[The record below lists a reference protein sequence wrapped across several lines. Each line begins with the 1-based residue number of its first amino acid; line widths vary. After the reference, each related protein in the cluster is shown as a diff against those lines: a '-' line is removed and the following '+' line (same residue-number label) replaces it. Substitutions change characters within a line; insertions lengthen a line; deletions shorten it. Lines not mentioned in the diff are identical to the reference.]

1 MKIAI
6 LTLPLHTNYGGILQA
21 YALQTVLER
30 MGHEVTHLQPKVEYS
45 RLHNPVVMPLVWCK
59 RLYRKYF
66 QGDRQL
72 PVFENPYK
80 WARKNTDRF
89 ISNNLNCRFLAPEE
103 WNEGLAKEYDAF
115 VVGSDQ
121 VWRPIYTPDVTR
133 FFTAF
138 LGHSDI
144 RRIAYAASFGV
155 DVNEFSKEQI
165 ACGREYLK
173 LFSAIS
179 VREESGI
186 RMCKELFDVQ
196 ACQVLDPTMLL
207 DCADYLRFASSA
219 PQSPGNLM
227 VYVLDRTEE
236 KDAFIAEFAEKRGLV
251 PFYANSK
258 AEMPWDVDIPAA
270 ERLQPPLETWL
281 KGFADADFVLTD
293 SFHACVFSI
302 LFHKPFG
309 VILNEARGASRII
322 SLLKLLNLEERII
335 YMNSENDNSI
345 VINHLHNEIVI
356 DFSFID
362 GLLDNYRKYSLNFI
376 IDSLE

>member
-6 LTLPLHTNYGGILQA
+6 LTLDLQTNFGGILQA

-30 MGHEVTHLQPKVEYS
+30 MGHEVTHLQAKHS

-72 PVFENPYK
+72 PIFENPYK
-80 WARKNTDRF
+80 WAGKNTDRF
-89 ISNNLNCRFLAPEE
+89 ISSNLNCRFLAPEE
-103 WNEGLAKEYDAF
+103 WNEGLAREYDVI

-121 VWRPIYTPDVTR
+121 VWRPNYTSDVTR

-144 RRIAYAASFGV
+144 CRIAYAASFGV
-155 DVNEFSKEQI
+155 AVNEFSDEQI

-186 RMCKELFDVQ
+186 RLCKELFDVQ
-196 ACQVLDPTMLL
+196 ACQVLDPTLL
-207 DCADYLRFASSA
+207 LRREDYQCFASTA

-258 AEMPWDVDIPAA
+258 TEIPWNVDIPIG
-270 ERLQPPLETWL
+270 ERKQPPLENWL
-281 KGFADADFVLTD
+281 RGFADAEFVLTD

-309 VILNEARGASRII
+309 VFVNLERGLSRIE
-322 SLLKLLNLEERII
+322 SLLRPLGLMDRCITDAPVDLDR
-335 YMNSENDNSI
+335 SI
-345 VINHLHNEIVI
+345 
-356 DFSFID
+356 DWKFID
-362 GLLDNYRKYSLNFI
+362 NVLMQKAES
-376 IDSLE
+376 SLEFLKQALNKK

>member
-6 LTLPLHTNYGGILQA
+6 LTLDLQTNFGGILQA

-72 PVFENPYK
+72 PIFENPYK
-80 WARKNTDRF
+80 WAGKNTDRF
-89 ISNNLNCRFLAPEE
+89 ISSNLNCRFLAPEE
-103 WNEGLAKEYDAF
+103 WNEGLAREYDVI

-121 VWRPIYTPDVTR
+121 VWRPNYTSDVTR

-144 RRIAYAASFGV
+144 CRIAYAASFGV
-155 DVNEFSKEQI
+155 AVNEFSDEQI

-186 RMCKELFDVQ
+186 RLCKELFDVQ

-207 DCADYLRFASSA
+207 RREDYQRFTSTA

-258 AEMPWDVDIPAA
+258 TEIPWNVDIPIG
-270 ERLQPPLETWL
+270 ERKQPPLENWL
-281 KGFADADFVLTD
+281 RGFADAEFVLTD

-309 VILNEARGASRII
+309 VFVNLERGLSRIE
-322 SLLKLLNLEERII
+322 SLLRPLGLMDRCITDAPVDLDR
-335 YMNSENDNSI
+335 SI
-345 VINHLHNEIVI
+345 
-356 DFSFID
+356 DWKFID
-362 GLLDNYRKYSLNFI
+362 NVLMQKTESSLDFLKQGLNRM
-376 IDSLE
+376 

>member
-1 MKIAI
+1 MGIKIAI

-45 RLHNPVVMPLVWCK
+45 RLHNPVVMPFVWCN

-80 WARKNTDRF
+80 WVRRNTDRF
-89 ISNNLNCRFLAPEE
+89 ISENLNCRFLAPEE
-103 WNEGLAKEYDAF
+103 WNEGLASEYDAF

-155 DVNEFSKEQI
+155 DVNEFSVEQL

-173 LFSAIS
+173 MFSAIA

-186 RMCKELFDVQ
+186 RLCKELFDVQ

-207 DCADYLRFASSA
+207 RREDYQRFASTA

-227 VYVLDRTEE
+227 VYVLDRTDE
-236 KDAFIAEFAEKRGLV
+236 KAAFIAEFAEKRGLV

-258 AEMPWDVDIPAA
+258 TEMPWDVDIPVA
-270 ERLQPPLETWL
+270 ERQQTPLETWL
-281 KGFADADFVLTD
+281 RGFADAEFILTD

-309 VILNEARGASRII
+309 VFVNLERGLSRIE
-322 SLLKLLNLEERII
+322 SLLRPLGLMDRC
-335 YMNSENDNSI
+335 
-345 VINHLHNEIVI
+345 VI
-356 DFSFID
+356 DAPVDLDRPID
-362 GLLDNYRKYSLNFI
+362 WKLIDDVLMQKAESSMEFLKQALNKK
-376 IDSLE
+376 

>member
-6 LTLPLHTNYGGILQA
+6 LTLDLQTNFGGILQA

-30 MGHEVTHLQPKVEYS
+30 MGHEVTHLQAKHP
-45 RLHNPVVMPLVWCK
+45 RLLHNPVIMPLVWCK

-66 QGDRQL
+66 QGDSQL
-72 PVFENPYK
+72 PIFENPYN

-121 VWRPIYTPDVTR
+121 VWRPFYTPDVTR

-155 DVNEFSKEQI
+155 DGNEFSNEQL
-165 ACGREYLK
+165 ACGREYLN

-186 RMCKELFDVQ
+186 RLCKELFDVQ

-309 VILNEARGASRII
+309 VFVNPERGLSRIE
-322 SLLKLLNLEERII
+322 SLLQPLGLMDRCVTDAPVDLDRSIDWKLIDNVLMQKAESSLAFLKQGLNRI
-335 YMNSENDNSI
+335 
-345 VINHLHNEIVI
+345 
-356 DFSFID
+356 
-362 GLLDNYRKYSLNFI
+362 
-376 IDSLE
+376 

>member
-30 MGHEVTHLQPKVEYS
+30 MGHEVVHLQSKVEYP
-45 RLHNPVVMPLVWCK
+45 RLHNPAVMPLVWVK

-66 QGDRQL
+66 QGDRAL
-72 PVFENPYK
+72 SVFNHPYK
-80 WARKNTDRF
+80 SVRENTDRF
-89 ISNNLNCRFLAPEE
+89 ISNNLNCRFLTPEE
-103 WNEGLAKEYDAF
+103 WNEGLAREYDAF

-144 RRIAYAASFGV
+144 CRIAYAASFGV
-155 DVNEFSKEQI
+155 DVNEFSNEQI

-173 LFSAIS
+173 LFSGIS

-186 RMCKELFDVQ
+186 RLCKELFDVQ
-196 ACQVLDPTMLL
+196 TSQALDPTMLL
-207 DCADYLRFASSA
+207 RREDYQRFASTA

-227 VYVLDRTEE
+227 VHVLDRTDE
-236 KDAFIAEFAEKRGLV
+236 KDAFIAGFAEKRGLV

-258 AEMPWDVDIPAA
+258 AEMPWDVDISAR
-270 ERLQPPLETWL
+270 ERKQPPLENWL
-281 KGFADADFVLTD
+281 RGFADAEFVLTD

-309 VILNEARGASRII
+309 VFANLERGLSRIE
-322 SLLKLLNLEERII
+322 SLLSPLGLMDRCISDPSKQLD
-335 YMNSENDNSI
+335 S
-345 VINHLHNEIVI
+345 VI
-356 DFSFID
+356 DWSRVDDTLGRWRQKSMDF
-362 GLLDNYRKYSLNFI
+362 L
-376 IDSLE
+376 IDSLKCNK

>member
-6 LTLPLHTNYGGILQA
+6 LTLDLQTNFGGILQA

-30 MGHEVTHLQPKVEYS
+30 MGHEVVHLQAKHS

-72 PVFENPYK
+72 PIFENPYK
-80 WARKNTDRF
+80 WAGKNTDRF
-89 ISNNLNCRFLAPEE
+89 ISSNLNCRFLAPEE
-103 WNEGLAKEYDAF
+103 WNEGLAREYDVI

-121 VWRPIYTPDVTR
+121 VWRPNYTSDVTR

-144 RRIAYAASFGV
+144 CRIAYAASFGV
-155 DVNEFSKEQI
+155 DVNEFSDEQL

-186 RMCKELFDVQ
+186 RLCKELFDVQ

-207 DCADYLRFASSA
+207 RREDYQRFTSTA

-236 KDAFIAEFAEKRGLV
+236 KDAFISGFAEKRGLV

-258 AEMPWDVDIPAA
+258 TEIPWDVDIPIG
-270 ERLQPPLETWL
+270 ERKQPPLETWL
-281 KGFADADFVLTD
+281 RGFADAEFVLTD

-309 VILNEARGASRII
+309 VFVNLERGLSRIE
-322 SLLKLLNLEERII
+322 SLLRPLGLMDRCITDAPVDLDRSIDWKLIDNVLMQKAESSMEFLKQGLNRI
-335 YMNSENDNSI
+335 
-345 VINHLHNEIVI
+345 
-356 DFSFID
+356 
-362 GLLDNYRKYSLNFI
+362 
-376 IDSLE
+376 

>member
-6 LTLPLHTNYGGILQA
+6 LTLDLQTNFGGILQA

-30 MGHEVTHLQPKVEYS
+30 MGHEVTHLQAKHS

-72 PVFENPYK
+72 PIFENPYK
-80 WARKNTDRF
+80 WAGKNTDRF
-89 ISNNLNCRFLAPEE
+89 ISSNLNCRFLAPEE
-103 WNEGLAKEYDAF
+103 WNEGLAREYDVI

-121 VWRPIYTPDVTR
+121 VWRPNYTSDVTR

-144 RRIAYAASFGV
+144 CRIAYAASFGV
-155 DVNEFSKEQI
+155 AVNEFSDEQI

-186 RMCKELFDVQ
+186 RLCKELFDVQ

-207 DCADYLRFASSA
+207 RREDYQRFTSTS

-258 AEMPWDVDIPAA
+258 TEIPWNVDIPIG
-270 ERLQPPLETWL
+270 ERKQPPLENWL
-281 KGFADADFVLTD
+281 RGFADAEFVLTD

-309 VILNEARGASRII
+309 VFVNLERGLSRIE
-322 SLLKLLNLEERII
+322 SLLRPLGLMDRCITDAPVDLDKPIDWKLIDNVLMQKAESSMEFLKQALN
-335 YMNSENDNSI
+335 
-345 VINHLHNEIVI
+345 
-356 DFSFID
+356 
-362 GLLDNYRKYSLNFI
+362 KK
-376 IDSLE
+376 

>member
-30 MGHEVTHLQPKVEYS
+30 MGHEVTHLQPKVEYP
-45 RLHNPVVMPLVWCK
+45 RLHNPVAMPLVWCK

-66 QGDRQL
+66 QGDSAL
-72 PVFENPYK
+72 SVFNHPYK
-80 WARKNTDRF
+80 SVRKNTDRF

-138 LGHSDI
+138 LGHSDFC
-144 RRIAYAASFGV
+144 RIAYAASFGV

-186 RMCKELFDVQ
+186 RLCKELFDVQ

-207 DCADYLRFASSA
+207 SREDYQRFASTA

-227 VYVLDRTEE
+227 VYVLDRTDE
-236 KDAFIAEFAEKRGLV
+236 KDAFITEFAETRGLV

-258 AEMPWDVDIPAA
+258 AEIPWDVDIPIG
-270 ERLQPPLETWL
+270 ERKQPPLENWL
-281 KGFADADFVLTD
+281 KGFADAEFVLTD

-309 VILNEARGASRII
+309 VFVNLERGLSRIE
-322 SLLKLLNLEERII
+322 SLLQPLGLMDRC
-335 YMNSENDNSI
+335 M
-345 VINHLHNEIVI
+345 I
-356 DFSFID
+356 DAPVDLDKPIDWKFID
-362 GLLDNYRKYSLNFI
+362 NVLMQKTES
-376 IDSLE
+376 SLEFLKHALNKK

>member
-6 LTLPLHTNYGGILQA
+6 LTLDLQTNFGGILQA

-30 MGHEVTHLQPKVEYS
+30 MGHEVVHLQAKHS

-59 RLYRKYF
+59 RLYKKYF
-66 QGDRQL
+66 QGDSEL

-121 VWRPIYTPDVTR
+121 VWRPFYTPDVTR

-155 DVNEFSKEQI
+155 DVNEFSDEQL

-186 RMCKELFDVQ
+186 RLCKELFDVQ
-196 ACQVLDPTMLL
+196 ACQVLDPTLL
-207 DCADYLRFASSA
+207 LRREDYQCFASTA

-270 ERLQPPLETWL
+270 ERQQSPLETWL

-309 VILNEARGASRII
+309 VFVNLERGLSRIE
-322 SLLKLLNLEERII
+322 SLLQPL
-335 YMNSENDNSI
+335 
-345 VINHLHNEIVI
+345 
-356 DFSFID
+356 
-362 GLLDNYRKYSLNFI
+362 GLLDRCMIDAPVDLDRPIDWKFI
-376 IDSLE
+376 DNILMQKAESSLEFLKQALNKK

>member
-6 LTLPLHTNYGGILQA
+6 LTLDLQTNFGGILQA

-30 MGHEVTHLQPKVEYS
+30 MGHEVVHLQAKHS

-72 PVFENPYK
+72 PIFENPYK
-80 WARKNTDRF
+80 WAGKNTDRF
-89 ISNNLNCRFLAPEE
+89 ISSNLNCRFLAPEE
-103 WNEGLAKEYDAF
+103 WNEGLAREYDVI

-121 VWRPIYTPDVTR
+121 VWRPNYTSDVTR

-144 RRIAYAASFGV
+144 CRIAYAASFGV
-155 DVNEFSKEQI
+155 AVNEFSDEQI

-186 RMCKELFDVQ
+186 RLCKELFDVQ

-207 DCADYLRFASSA
+207 RREDYQRFTSTA

-258 AEMPWDVDIPAA
+258 TEIPWNVDIPIG
-270 ERLQPPLETWL
+270 ERKQPPLENWL
-281 KGFADADFVLTD
+281 RGFADAEFVLTD

-309 VILNEARGASRII
+309 VFVNLERGLSRIE
-322 SLLKLLNLEERII
+322 SLLRPLGLMDRCITDAPVDLDR
-335 YMNSENDNSI
+335 SI
-345 VINHLHNEIVI
+345 
-356 DFSFID
+356 DWKFID
-362 GLLDNYRKYSLNFI
+362 NVLMQKTESSLDFLKQGLNRM
-376 IDSLE
+376 

>member
-45 RLHNPVVMPLVWCK
+45 QLHNPVVMPLVWCK
-59 RLYRKYF
+59 RLYRKCF
-66 QGDRQL
+66 QGDNQL

-89 ISNNLNCRFLAPEE
+89 ISNNLNCRFLASEE
-103 WNEGLAKEYDAF
+103 WNEGLASEYDAL

-121 VWRPIYTPDVTR
+121 VWRPIYSPDVTK

-138 LGHSDI
+138 LGHSVI

-155 DVNEFSKEQI
+155 DVNEFSKEQL

-186 RMCKELFDVQ
+186 RLCRELFDVQ

-207 DCADYLRFASSA
+207 RREDYQRFASTA

-227 VYVLDRTEE
+227 VYVLDRTED
-236 KDAFIAEFAEKRGLV
+236 KDAFISKFAEKRGLV

-258 AEMPWDVDIPAA
+258 VEMPLDIDIPIG
-270 ERLQPPLETWL
+270 ERKQPPLESWL
-281 KGFADADFVLTD
+281 RGFADAEFVLTD

-309 VILNEARGASRII
+309 VFINHHRGLSRIE
-322 SLLKLLNLEERII
+322 SLLSPLGLMDRCISDSSQRFYSEIDWLRVDEILSQWRKKSINFLREALE
-335 YMNSENDNSI
+335 S
-345 VINHLHNEIVI
+345 NE
-356 DFSFID
+356 
-362 GLLDNYRKYSLNFI
+362 
-376 IDSLE
+376 

>member
-30 MGHEVTHLQPKVEYS
+30 MGHEVVHLQSKVEYP
-45 RLHNPVVMPLVWCK
+45 RLHNPAVMPLVWVK

-66 QGDRQL
+66 QGDSAL
-72 PVFENPYK
+72 PVVNHPYK
-80 WARKNTDRF
+80 SVRENTDRF

-103 WNEGLAKEYDAF
+103 WNEGLAREYDAF

-165 ACGREYLK
+165 ACGREYLN

-207 DCADYLRFASSA
+207 RREDYQRFASTA

-236 KDAFIAEFAEKRGLV
+236 KDTFIAEFAEKRGLV
-251 PFYANSK
+251 PFYTNSK
-258 AEMPWDVDIPAA
+258 SEIPWDVDIPAA
-270 ERLQPPLETWL
+270 ERKQPPLETWL
-281 KGFADADFVLTD
+281 KGFSDAEFVLTD

-309 VILNEARGASRII
+309 VFVNLERGLSRIE
-322 SLLKLLNLEERII
+322 SLLRPLGLMDRCITDAPVDLDKPIDWKLIDNVLMQKAESSLGFMKQALN
-335 YMNSENDNSI
+335 
-345 VINHLHNEIVI
+345 
-356 DFSFID
+356 
-362 GLLDNYRKYSLNFI
+362 KK
-376 IDSLE
+376 

>member
-6 LTLPLHTNYGGILQA
+6 LTLDLQTNFGGILQA

-30 MGHEVTHLQPKVEYS
+30 MGHEVTHLQAKHS

-72 PVFENPYK
+72 PIFENPYK
-80 WARKNTDRF
+80 WAGKNTDRF
-89 ISNNLNCRFLAPEE
+89 ISSNLNCRFLAPEE
-103 WNEGLAKEYDAF
+103 WNEGLAREYDVI

-121 VWRPIYTPDVTR
+121 VWRPNYTSDVTR

-144 RRIAYAASFGV
+144 CRIAYAASFGV
-155 DVNEFSKEQI
+155 AVNEFSDEQI

-186 RMCKELFDVQ
+186 RLCKELFDVQ

-207 DCADYLRFASSA
+207 RREDYQRFTSTA

-258 AEMPWDVDIPAA
+258 TEIPWNVDIPSG
-270 ERLQPPLETWL
+270 ERKQPPLENWL
-281 KGFADADFVLTD
+281 RGFDDAEFVLTD

-309 VILNEARGASRII
+309 VFVNLERGLSRIE
-322 SLLKLLNLEERII
+322 SLLRPLGLMDRCITDAPVDLDR
-335 YMNSENDNSI
+335 SI
-345 VINHLHNEIVI
+345 
-356 DFSFID
+356 DWKFID
-362 GLLDNYRKYSLNFI
+362 NVLMQKTESSLDFLKQGLNRM
-376 IDSLE
+376 

>member
-6 LTLPLHTNYGGILQA
+6 LTLDLQTNFGGILQA

-30 MGHEVTHLQPKVEYS
+30 MGHEVVHLQAKHS

-72 PVFENPYK
+72 PIFENPYK
-80 WARKNTDRF
+80 WAGKNTDRF
-89 ISNNLNCRFLAPEE
+89 ISSNLNCRFLAPEE
-103 WNEGLAKEYDAF
+103 WNEGLAREYDVI

-121 VWRPIYTPDVTR
+121 VWRPNYTSDVTR

-144 RRIAYAASFGV
+144 CRIAYAASFGV
-155 DVNEFSKEQI
+155 AVNEFSDEQI

-186 RMCKELFDVQ
+186 RLCKELFDVQ

-207 DCADYLRFASSA
+207 RREDYQRFASTA
-219 PQSPGNLM
+219 PQSTGNLM

-236 KDAFIAEFAEKRGLV
+236 IDAFISEFAEKRGLV
-251 PFYANSK
+251 PFYVNSK
-258 AEMPWDVDIPAA
+258 AEMTWDIDIPAG
-270 ERLQPPLETWL
+270 ERKQPPLETWL
-281 KGFADADFVLTD
+281 RGFADAEFVLTD

-309 VILNEARGASRII
+309 VFVNLERGLSRIE
-322 SLLKLLNLEERII
+322 SLLRPLGLMDRCITDAPVDLDR
-335 YMNSENDNSI
+335 SI
-345 VINHLHNEIVI
+345 
-356 DFSFID
+356 DWKFID
-362 GLLDNYRKYSLNFI
+362 NVLMQKTESSLDFLKQGLNRM
-376 IDSLE
+376 

>member
-6 LTLPLHTNYGGILQA
+6 LTLDLQTNFGGILQA

-30 MGHEVTHLQPKVEYS
+30 MGHEVTHLQAKHS

-72 PVFENPYK
+72 PIFENPYK
-80 WARKNTDRF
+80 WAGKNTDRF
-89 ISNNLNCRFLAPEE
+89 ISSNLNCRFLAPEE
-103 WNEGLAKEYDAF
+103 WNEGLAREYDVI

-121 VWRPIYTPDVTR
+121 VWRPNYTSDVTR

-144 RRIAYAASFGV
+144 CRIAYAASFGV
-155 DVNEFSKEQI
+155 AVNEFSDEQI

-186 RMCKELFDVQ
+186 RLCKELFDVQ

-207 DCADYLRFASSA
+207 RREDYQRFTSTA

-258 AEMPWDVDIPAA
+258 TEIPWNVDIPIG
-270 ERLQPPLETWL
+270 ERKQPPLENWL
-281 KGFADADFVLTD
+281 RGFADAEFVLTD

-309 VILNEARGASRII
+309 VFVNLERGLSRIE
-322 SLLKLLNLEERII
+322 SLLRPLGLMDRCIFDAPVDLDKPIDWKLI
-335 YMNSENDNSI
+335 DNVLMQKADS
-345 VINHLHNEIVI
+345 
-356 DFSFID
+356 
-362 GLLDNYRKYSLNFI
+362 
-376 IDSLE
+376 SLEFLKQALNKK

>member
-30 MGHEVTHLQPKVEYS
+30 MGHEVVHLQSKVEYP
-45 RLHNPVVMPLVWCK
+45 RLHNPAVMPLVWVK

-66 QGDRQL
+66 QGDSAL
-72 PVFENPYK
+72 PVFNHPYK
-80 WARKNTDRF
+80 SVRENTDRF

-103 WNEGLAKEYDAF
+103 WNEGLAREYDAF

-121 VWRPIYTPDVTR
+121 VWRPNYTSDVTR

-144 RRIAYAASFGV
+144 CRIAYAASFGV
-155 DVNEFSKEQI
+155 DVNEFSDEQL

-186 RMCKELFDVQ
+186 RLCKELFDVQ

-207 DCADYLRFASSA
+207 RREDYQRFTSTA

-236 KDAFIAEFAEKRGLV
+236 KDAFISGFAEKRGLV

-258 AEMPWDVDIPAA
+258 TEIPWNVDIPIG
-270 ERLQPPLETWL
+270 ERKQPPLENWL
-281 KGFADADFVLTD
+281 RGFADAEFVLTD

-309 VILNEARGASRII
+309 VFVNLERGLSRIE
-322 SLLKLLNLEERII
+322 SLLRPLGLMDRCITDAPVDLDRSIDWKLIDNVLMQKAESSMEFLKQGLN
-335 YMNSENDNSI
+335 
-345 VINHLHNEIVI
+345 
-356 DFSFID
+356 
-362 GLLDNYRKYSLNFI
+362 KK
-376 IDSLE
+376 

>member
-30 MGHEVTHLQPKVEYS
+30 MGHEVTHLQPKLEYS

-59 RLYRKYF
+59 RLHRKYF
-66 QGDRQL
+66 QGDSQL
-72 PVFENPYK
+72 PIFANPYK

-89 ISNNLNCRFLAPEE
+89 ISCNLNCRFLAQEE
-103 WNEGLAKEYDAF
+103 WNEGLAREYDAF
-115 VVGSDQ
+115 MVGSDQ

-155 DVNEFSKEQI
+155 DVNEFSNVQL

-186 RMCKELFDVQ
+186 RLCKELFDVQ
-196 ACQVLDPTMLL
+196 ACQVLDPTLL
-207 DCADYLRFASSA
+207 LSREDYQRLASTA

-236 KDAFIAEFAEKRGLV
+236 KDAFITEFAETRGLV

-270 ERLQPPLETWL
+270 ERQQPPLETWL

-309 VILNEARGASRII
+309 VFVNLERGLSRIE
-322 SLLKLLNLEERII
+322 SLLSPLGLMDRC
-335 YMNSENDNSI
+335 M
-345 VINHLHNEIVI
+345 I
-356 DFSFID
+356 DAPVDLDRPIDWKFID
-362 GLLDNYRKYSLNFI
+362 NILMQKAESSMAFLNQALNI
-376 IDSLE
+376 K

>member
-6 LTLPLHTNYGGILQA
+6 LTLDLQTNFGGILQA

-30 MGHEVTHLQPKVEYS
+30 MGHEVTHLQAKHS

-72 PVFENPYK
+72 PIFENPYK
-80 WARKNTDRF
+80 WAGKNTDRF
-89 ISNNLNCRFLAPEE
+89 ISSNLNCRFLAPEE
-103 WNEGLAKEYDAF
+103 WNEGLAREYDVI

-121 VWRPIYTPDVTR
+121 VWRPNYASDVTR

-144 RRIAYAASFGV
+144 CRIAYAASFGV
-155 DVNEFSKEQI
+155 AVNEFSDEQI

-186 RMCKELFDVQ
+186 RLCKELFDVQ

-207 DCADYLRFASSA
+207 RREDYQRFTSTA

-258 AEMPWDVDIPAA
+258 TEIPWNVDIPIG
-270 ERLQPPLETWL
+270 ERKQPPLENWL
-281 KGFADADFVLTD
+281 RGFADAEFVLTD

-309 VILNEARGASRII
+309 VFVNLERGLSRIE
-322 SLLKLLNLEERII
+322 SLLRPLGLMDRCITDAPVDLDR
-335 YMNSENDNSI
+335 SI
-345 VINHLHNEIVI
+345 
-356 DFSFID
+356 DWKFID
-362 GLLDNYRKYSLNFI
+362 NVLMQKTESSLDFLKQGLNRM
-376 IDSLE
+376 

>member
-6 LTLPLHTNYGGILQA
+6 LTLDLQTNFGGILQA

-30 MGHEVTHLQPKVEYS
+30 MGHEVVHLQAKHS

-72 PVFENPYK
+72 PIFENPYK
-80 WARKNTDRF
+80 WAGKNTDRF
-89 ISNNLNCRFLAPEE
+89 ISSNLNCRFLAPEE
-103 WNEGLAKEYDAF
+103 WNEGLAREYDVI

-121 VWRPIYTPDVTR
+121 VWRPNYTSDVTR

-144 RRIAYAASFGV
+144 CRIAYAASFGV
-155 DVNEFSKEQI
+155 AVNKFSDEQI

-186 RMCKELFDVQ
+186 RLCKELFDVQ

-207 DCADYLRFASSA
+207 RREDYQRFTSTA

-258 AEMPWDVDIPAA
+258 TEIPWNVDIPIG
-270 ERLQPPLETWL
+270 ERKQPPLENWL
-281 KGFADADFVLTD
+281 RGFADAEFVLTD

-309 VILNEARGASRII
+309 VFVNLERGLSRIE
-322 SLLKLLNLEERII
+322 SLLRPLGLMDRCITDAPVDLDR
-335 YMNSENDNSI
+335 SI
-345 VINHLHNEIVI
+345 
-356 DFSFID
+356 DWKFID
-362 GLLDNYRKYSLNFI
+362 NVLMQKTESSLDFLKQGLNRM
-376 IDSLE
+376 

>member
-6 LTLPLHTNYGGILQA
+6 LTLDLQTNFGGILQA

-30 MGHEVTHLQPKVEYS
+30 MGHEVTHLQAKHS

-72 PVFENPYK
+72 PIFENPYK
-80 WARKNTDRF
+80 WAGKNTDRF
-89 ISNNLNCRFLAPEE
+89 ISSNLNCRFLAPEE
-103 WNEGLAKEYDAF
+103 WNEGLAREYDVI

-121 VWRPIYTPDVTR
+121 VWRPNYTSDVTR

-144 RRIAYAASFGV
+144 CRIAYAASFGV
-155 DVNEFSKEQI
+155 AVNEFSDEQI

-173 LFSAIS
+173 MFSAIS

-186 RMCKELFDVQ
+186 RLCKELFDVQ

-207 DCADYLRFASSA
+207 RREDYQRFTSTA

-258 AEMPWDVDIPAA
+258 TEIPWNVDIPIG
-270 ERLQPPLETWL
+270 ERKQPPLENWL
-281 KGFADADFVLTD
+281 RGFADAEFVLTD

-309 VILNEARGASRII
+309 VFVNLERGLSRIE
-322 SLLKLLNLEERII
+322 SLLRPLGLMDRCITDAPVDLDR
-335 YMNSENDNSI
+335 SI
-345 VINHLHNEIVI
+345 
-356 DFSFID
+356 DWKFID
-362 GLLDNYRKYSLNFI
+362 NVLMQKTESSLDFLKQGLNRM
-376 IDSLE
+376 

>member
-6 LTLPLHTNYGGILQA
+6 LTLDLQTNFGGILQA

-30 MGHEVTHLQPKVEYS
+30 MGHEVVHLQAKHS

-72 PVFENPYK
+72 PIFENPYK
-80 WARKNTDRF
+80 WAGKNTDRF
-89 ISNNLNCRFLAPEE
+89 ISSNLNCRFLAPEE
-103 WNEGLAKEYDAF
+103 WNEGLAREYDVI

-121 VWRPIYTPDVTR
+121 VWRPNYTSDVTR

-144 RRIAYAASFGV
+144 CRIAYAASFGV
-155 DVNEFSKEQI
+155 AVNEFSDEQI

-186 RMCKELFDVQ
+186 RLCKELFDVQ

-207 DCADYLRFASSA
+207 RREDYQRFTSTA

-258 AEMPWDVDIPAA
+258 TEIPWNVDIPIG
-270 ERLQPPLETWL
+270 ERKQPPLENWL
-281 KGFADADFVLTD
+281 RGFADAEFVLTD

-309 VILNEARGASRII
+309 VFVNLERGLSRIE
-322 SLLKLLNLEERII
+322 SLLRPLGLMDRCIFDAPVDLDKPIDWKLI
-335 YMNSENDNSI
+335 DNVLMQKADS
-345 VINHLHNEIVI
+345 
-356 DFSFID
+356 
-362 GLLDNYRKYSLNFI
+362 
-376 IDSLE
+376 SLEFLKQALNKK

>member
-6 LTLPLHTNYGGILQA
+6 LTLPLLTNYGGILQA

-30 MGHEVTHLQPKVEYS
+30 MGHEVTHLQAKHS

-80 WARKNTDRF
+80 WVRRNTDRF
-89 ISNNLNCRFLAPEE
+89 ISENLNCRFLAPEE
-103 WNEGLAKEYDAF
+103 WNEGLASEYDAF

-121 VWRPIYTPDVTR
+121 VWRPVYTDVTKY
-133 FFTAF
+133 FTSF

-144 RRIAYAASFGV
+144 CRIAYAASFGV
-155 DVNEFSKEQI
+155 DFNEYSDEQL

-173 LFSAIS
+173 QFTAIS

-196 ACQVLDPTMLL
+196 ACQVLDPTLL
-207 DCADYLRFASSA
+207 LRREDYQRFASTV

-227 VYVLDRTEE
+227 VYVLDRTDE
-236 KDAFIAEFAEKRGLV
+236 KDAFISGFAEKRGLV

-258 AEMPWDVDIPAA
+258 AEIPWNVDIPIG
-270 ERLQPPLETWL
+270 ERKHPPLENWL
-281 KGFADADFVLTD
+281 RGFADAEFVLTD

-309 VILNEARGASRII
+309 VFANLERGLSRIE
-322 SLLKLLNLEERII
+322 SLLSPLGLMDRCISDPSKQLD
-335 YMNSENDNSI
+335 S
-345 VINHLHNEIVI
+345 VI
-356 DFSFID
+356 DWSRVDDTLGRWRQKSMDF
-362 GLLDNYRKYSLNFI
+362 L
-376 IDSLE
+376 IDSLKCNK

>member
-6 LTLPLHTNYGGILQA
+6 LTLDLQTNFGGILQA

-30 MGHEVTHLQPKVEYS
+30 MGHEVTHLQAKHS

-72 PVFENPYK
+72 PIFENPYK
-80 WARKNTDRF
+80 WAGKNTDRF
-89 ISNNLNCRFLAPEE
+89 ISSNLNCRFLAPEE
-103 WNEGLAKEYDAF
+103 WNEGLAREYDVI

-121 VWRPIYTPDVTR
+121 VWRPNYTSDVTR

-144 RRIAYAASFGV
+144 CRIAYAASFGV
-155 DVNEFSKEQI
+155 AVNEFSDEQI

-186 RMCKELFDVQ
+186 RLCKELFDVQ

-207 DCADYLRFASSA
+207 RREDYQRFTSTA

-270 ERLQPPLETWL
+270 ERQQPPLETWL
-281 KGFADADFVLTD
+281 KGFADAEFVLTD

-309 VILNEARGASRII
+309 VFVNLERGLSRIE
-322 SLLKLLNLEERII
+322 SLLRPLGLMDRCITDAPVDLDR
-335 YMNSENDNSI
+335 SI
-345 VINHLHNEIVI
+345 
-356 DFSFID
+356 DWKFID
-362 GLLDNYRKYSLNFI
+362 NVLMQKTESSLDFLKQGLNRM
-376 IDSLE
+376 

>member
-30 MGHEVTHLQPKVEYS
+30 MGHEVTHLQPKVEYH
-45 RLHNPVVMPLVWCK
+45 RLHNPLVMPLVWCK

-66 QGDRQL
+66 QGDREL

-89 ISNNLNCRFLAPEE
+89 ISENLNCRFLAPEE
-103 WNEGLAKEYDAF
+103 WNEGLAKDYDAV

-121 VWRPIYTPDVTR
+121 VWRPIYSPDVTR

-144 RRIAYAASFGV
+144 CRIAYAASFGV
-155 DVNEFSKEQI
+155 DVNEFSDEQI

-173 LFSAIS
+173 LFSGIS

-207 DCADYLRFASSA
+207 RRDDYQRFASTA

-251 PFYANSK
+251 PFYTNSK
-258 AEMPWDVDIPAA
+258 SEMPWDVDIPAA
-270 ERLQPPLETWL
+270 ERQQPPLEIWL
-281 KGFADADFVLTD
+281 KGFADAEFVLTD

-309 VILNEARGASRII
+309 VFGNLFRGLSRIE
-322 SLLKLLNLEERII
+322 SLLRPLGLMDRCITDASVDLDRPITWNQVDELII
-335 YMNSENDNSI
+335 QKAES
-345 VINHLHNEIVI
+345 
-356 DFSFID
+356 
-362 GLLDNYRKYSLNFI
+362 
-376 IDSLE
+376 SLEFLKQALNKK

>member
-6 LTLPLHTNYGGILQA
+6 LTLDLQTNFGGILQA

-30 MGHEVTHLQPKVEYS
+30 MGHEVVHLQAKHS

-72 PVFENPYK
+72 PIFENPYK
-80 WARKNTDRF
+80 WAGKNTDRF
-89 ISNNLNCRFLAPEE
+89 ISSNLNCRFLAPEE
-103 WNEGLAKEYDAF
+103 WNEGLAREYDVI

-121 VWRPIYTPDVTR
+121 VWRPNYTSDVTR

-144 RRIAYAASFGV
+144 CRIAYAASFGV
-155 DVNEFSKEQI
+155 AVNEFSDEQI

-186 RMCKELFDVQ
+186 RLCKELFDVQ

-207 DCADYLRFASSA
+207 RREDYQRFTSTA

-258 AEMPWDVDIPAA
+258 TEIPWNVDIPIG
-270 ERLQPPLETWL
+270 ERKQPPLENWL
-281 KGFADADFVLTD
+281 RGFADAEFVLTD

-309 VILNEARGASRII
+309 VFVNLERGLSRIE
-322 SLLKLLNLEERII
+322 SLLRPLGLMDRCITDAPVDLDR
-335 YMNSENDNSI
+335 SI
-345 VINHLHNEIVI
+345 
-356 DFSFID
+356 DWKFID
-362 GLLDNYRKYSLNFI
+362 NVLMQKTESSLDFLKQGLNRI
-376 IDSLE
+376 

>member
-6 LTLPLHTNYGGILQA
+6 FTLPLYTNYGGILQA
-21 YALQTVLER
+21 YSLQTVLER
-30 MGHEVTHLQPKVEYS
+30 MGHEVTHLQAKHS

-89 ISNNLNCRFLAPEE
+89 ISCNLNCRFLAPEE
-103 WNEGLAKEYDAF
+103 WNEGLASEYDAF

-121 VWRPIYTPDVTR
+121 VWRPVYTDVTKY
-133 FFTAF
+133 FTSF

-144 RRIAYAASFGV
+144 CRIAYAASFGV
-155 DVNEFSKEQI
+155 DVNEFSDEQL
-165 ACGREYLK
+165 ACGREFLK

-186 RMCKELFDVQ
+186 RMCKELFNVQ

-207 DCADYLRFASSA
+207 RREDYQRFVLTA

-258 AEMPWDVDIPAA
+258 TETPWNVDIPIG
-270 ERLQPPLETWL
+270 ERKHPPLENWL
-281 KGFADADFVLTD
+281 RGFADAEFVLTD

-309 VILNEARGASRII
+309 VFVNLERGLSRIE
-322 SLLKLLNLEERII
+322 SLLRPLGLMDRCIFDAPVDLDRPIDWELIDNVLMQKAESSMEFLKQALN
-335 YMNSENDNSI
+335 
-345 VINHLHNEIVI
+345 
-356 DFSFID
+356 
-362 GLLDNYRKYSLNFI
+362 KK
-376 IDSLE
+376 

>member
-6 LTLPLHTNYGGILQA
+6 LTLDLQTNFGGILQA

-30 MGHEVTHLQPKVEYS
+30 MGHEVVHLQAKHS

-72 PVFENPYK
+72 PIFENPYK
-80 WARKNTDRF
+80 WAGKNTDRF
-89 ISNNLNCRFLAPEE
+89 ISSNLNCRFLAPEE
-103 WNEGLAKEYDAF
+103 WNEGLAREYDVI

-121 VWRPIYTPDVTR
+121 VWRPNYTSDVTR

-144 RRIAYAASFGV
+144 CRIAYAASFGV
-155 DVNEFSKEQI
+155 AVNEFSDEQI
-165 ACGREYLK
+165 ACGREYLN

-186 RMCKELFDVQ
+186 RLCKELFDVQ

-207 DCADYLRFASSA
+207 RREDYQRFTSTA

-258 AEMPWDVDIPAA
+258 TEIPWNVDIPIG
-270 ERLQPPLETWL
+270 ERKQPPLENWL
-281 KGFADADFVLTD
+281 RGFADAEFVLTD

-309 VILNEARGASRII
+309 VFVNLERGLSRIE
-322 SLLKLLNLEERII
+322 SLLRPLGLMDRCITDAPVDLDR
-335 YMNSENDNSI
+335 SI
-345 VINHLHNEIVI
+345 
-356 DFSFID
+356 DWKFID
-362 GLLDNYRKYSLNFI
+362 NVLMQKTESSLDFLKQGLNRM
-376 IDSLE
+376 

>member
-6 LTLPLHTNYGGILQA
+6 LTLDLQTNFGGILQA

-30 MGHEVTHLQPKVEYS
+30 MGHEVVHLQAKHS

-72 PVFENPYK
+72 PIFENPYK
-80 WARKNTDRF
+80 WAGKNTDRF
-89 ISNNLNCRFLAPEE
+89 ISSNLNCRFLAPEE
-103 WNEGLAKEYDAF
+103 WNEGLAREYDVI

-121 VWRPIYTPDVTR
+121 VWRPNYTSDVTR

-144 RRIAYAASFGV
+144 CRIAYAASFGV
-155 DVNEFSKEQI
+155 AVNEFSDEQI

-186 RMCKELFDVQ
+186 RLCKELFDVQ

-207 DCADYLRFASSA
+207 RREDYQRFTSTA

-236 KDAFIAEFAEKRGLV
+236 KDAFISGFAEKRGLV

-258 AEMPWDVDIPAA
+258 TEIPWNVDIPIG
-270 ERLQPPLETWL
+270 ERKQPPLENWL
-281 KGFADADFVLTD
+281 RGFADAEFVLTD

-309 VILNEARGASRII
+309 VFVNLERGLSRIE
-322 SLLKLLNLEERII
+322 SLLRPLGLMDRCITDAPVDLDR
-335 YMNSENDNSI
+335 SI
-345 VINHLHNEIVI
+345 
-356 DFSFID
+356 DWKFID
-362 GLLDNYRKYSLNFI
+362 NVLMQKTESSLDFLKQGLNRM
-376 IDSLE
+376 

>member
-1 MKIAI
+1 MKISI
-6 LTLPLHTNYGGILQA
+6 LTLDLQTNFGGILQA

-30 MGHEVTHLQPKVEYS
+30 MGHEVVHLQAKHS

-72 PVFENPYK
+72 PIFENPYK
-80 WARKNTDRF
+80 WAGKNTDRF
-89 ISNNLNCRFLAPEE
+89 ISSNLNCRFLAPEE
-103 WNEGLAKEYDAF
+103 WNEGLAREYDVI

-121 VWRPIYTPDVTR
+121 VWRPNYTSDVTR

-155 DVNEFSKEQI
+155 DVNEFSEEQL

-186 RMCKELFDVQ
+186 RLCKELFDVQ
-196 ACQVLDPTMLL
+196 ACQVLDPTLL
-207 DCADYLRFASSA
+207 LSREDYQRFASTA

-258 AEMPWDVDIPAA
+258 TEIPWNVDIPIG
-270 ERLQPPLETWL
+270 ERKQPPLENWL
-281 KGFADADFVLTD
+281 RGFADAEFVLTD

-309 VILNEARGASRII
+309 VFVNLERGLSRIE
-322 SLLKLLNLEERII
+322 SLLRPLGLMDRCITDAPVDLDR
-335 YMNSENDNSI
+335 SI
-345 VINHLHNEIVI
+345 
-356 DFSFID
+356 DWKFID
-362 GLLDNYRKYSLNFI
+362 NVLMQKTESSLDFLKQGLNRM
-376 IDSLE
+376 